1 MGGECVFDECKEFV
15 DQGVMFVFEQVGVVV
30 GGFEVGFVGEQCGVG
45 GVDLFCYLCLFFL
58 LVVMVEGWEVMVK
71 VFCYV
76 FLIFSFLDVVVFVFL
91 YFVYFGVVVFVDGVF
106 GQMGELVLWQFGQNV
121 LGDGQ

>member
-1 MGGECVFDECKEFV
+1 
-15 DQGVMFVFEQVGVVV
+15 
-30 GGFEVGFVGEQCGVG
+30 
-45 GVDLFCYLCLFFL
+45 
-58 LVVMVEGWEVMVK
+58 MVEGWEVMVK

-106 GQMGELVLWQFGQNV
+106 G
-121 LGDGQ
+121 